1 VSRVRA
7 GLLSAAGLAVL
18 LVATG
23 FVAATAP
30 READWEQP
38 FAIDAPL
45 GEPAQG
51 RNIAA
56 TVHDAAIAER
66 VVDRRWRSG
75 EGSTWVVVDAS
86 AAAVTSEIG
95 ALLGHAALVV
105 GDRVYLAS
113 TRPSGLTLNGA
124 SLSIGVPTRGA
135 LLFELPADV
144 LGDPAAAAARLELA
158 VKADPRLD
166 AMLLTPI
173 DLTAL
178 PVLPEYVLDDAEW
191 GER

>member
-1 VSRVRA
+1 MTRV
-7 GLLSAAGLAVL
+7 
-18 LVATG
+18 
-23 FVAATAP
+23 
-30 READWEQP
+30 
-38 FAIDAPL
+38 DAPIEKVDDDVL
-45 GEPAQG
+45 GRRPYVEEIVALVTTTPVQWRARVG
-51 RNIAA
+51 IYGSWGAGKTSVLNM
-56 TVHDAAIAER
+56 IAER

-86 AAAVTSEIG
+86 AAAVTSEIS

>member
-1 VSRVRA
+1 MSRVRA
-7 GLLSAAGLAVL
+7 GLLAAAGLAVL

-66 VVDRRWRSG
+66 VGKWQPRCLHGQTRGWLSG
-75 EGSTWVVVDAS
+75 
-86 AAAVTSEIG
+86 AAA
-95 ALLGHAALVV
+95 
-105 GDRVYLAS
+105 
-113 TRPSGLTLNGA
+113 
-124 SLSIGVPTRGA
+124 
-135 LLFELPADV
+135 
-144 LGDPAAAAARLELA
+144 
-158 VKADPRLD
+158 
-166 AMLLTPI
+166 
-173 DLTAL
+173 
-178 PVLPEYVLDDAEW
+178 
-191 GER
+191 